1 MSVPFQAMRGLSNVP
16 WFSTL
21 VGLRQVAFSGSVIA
35 TPTASATP
43 HVKGAWA
50 QLIASTSEE
59 FALLV
64 VRADN
69 VGVAATET
77 SMLLDVGIGAAGS
90 ESPIMENL
98 AVGGASA
105 ASSLSGGLTMPLPVR
120 IPSGSRL
127 SCRVQALIPS
137 DTCAVT
143 ISAAVMPARQ
153 TLPEAVDVM
162 GSDTATSRGT
172 AFSGALGS
180 WVQITA
186 STSRRYRGIYLV
198 PSVIGTDIA
207 SFTDDLEIGVG
218 PAGSEVEVGRVYV
231 DYRNTEQV
239 FHASTYWY
247 APIACDIPAGSRLVV
262 RNPRSVNP
270 ERYGVC
276 LIGIP

>member
-1 MSVPFQAMRGLSNVP
+1 MRGLSNVP

-21 VGLRQVAFSGSVIA
+21 VGLRQIAFSGSVIA

-59 FALLV
+59 FGLLM
-64 VRADN
+64 VRAEN

-98 AVGGASA
+98 AVGGASVG
-105 ASSLSGGLTMPLPVR
+105 SGLSGGLTMPLPVR

-137 DTCAVT
+137 DTCTVT
-143 ISAAVMPARQ
+143 ISAAVMSARQ
-153 TLPEAVDVM
+153 TLPESVDVI
-162 GSDTATSRGT
+162 GTDTATSRGT
-172 AFSGALGS
+172 AFSGSVGA
-180 WVQITA
+180 WTQIAA
-186 STSRRYRGIYLV
+186 STSRRYRGVYLV
-198 PSVIGTDIA
+198 PSVIGTDIL
-207 SFTDDLEIGVG
+207 SFTRALEIAVG
-218 PAGSEVEVGRVYV
+218 PAGSEAEVGRVYC
-231 DYRNTEQV
+231 DFRNTEAV
-239 FHASTYWY
+239 FHASTYFY
-247 APIACDIPAGSRLVV
+247 APIACDIPAGSRLSV
-262 RNPRSVNP
+262 RTPVSANPD
-270 ERYGVC
+270 RYGVS